1 MEIEKRSQ
9 NGKLATEEAEKDSY
23 IVTGYASTFEPYRL
37 FEKRGITYFE
47 KVEPTAFRN
56 ADMSDVI
63 FQYDHT
69 DKVLART
76 TNGTL
81 KLDVDERGLKVT
93 ADLSSTKASRELYE
107 EIRSGLVNQ
116 MSFGFTVKK
125 DMFEKRSNTRIITEL
140 DRIFDVS
147 AVSRPANPDTNISAR
162 SYISAIE
169 EEQEQLNKKRKLLRL
184 KLEFDTNQ

>member
-9 NGKLATEEAEKDSY
+9 NGKLATEETEKDSY

-140 DRIFDVS
+140 DKIFDVS

-169 EEQEQLNKKRKLLRL
+169 EQEKLDRKRKLLRL